1 MPNLNRVTIIGHVG
15 KDAEVRYTTSGE
27 AVCTFNV
34 ATSEKWKDKAGE
46 QQERTEWHRIVVY
59 GGAAETFQAKKGEA
73 VYIDGKLQTRKWTD
87 KQGQD
92 RYVTEIVCRYPMRVS
107 APKRAEKA
115 EKAEAA
121 PAKQEKAGKFDDFE
135 DDLPF

>member
-34 ATSEKWKDKAGE
+34 ATSEKWKDKVGE
-46 QQERTEWHRIVVY
+46 QQEKTEWHRIVVY
-59 GGAAETFQAKKGEA
+59 GAPAEAFQAKKGEA

-87 KQGQD
+87 KQGVE

-107 APKRAEKA
+107 VPKKA
-115 EKAEAA
+115 E
-121 PAKQEKAGKFDDFE
+121 PQEKAPKPAKTGTFDDFE
-135 DDLPF
+135 SDVPF